1 MSLQV
6 EVQCT
11 FGRLAKYPALV
22 LQVYLKGIVFYP
34 RRYVGN

>member
-11 FGRLAKYPALV
+11 FGRLAKWPAVV
-22 LQVYLKGIVFYP
+22 LLVYLKGIVLYP
-34 RRYVGN
+34 ER